1 MWCKTLNTQNMKTLL
16 VTTDFSANAK
26 HAAEYGYN
34 LAKQIKAN
42 MVLCN
47 AVIVPAEM
55 PQAGTVVWPMDDLE
69 LLLGDSTIGL
79 ECLKADL
86 EKAANPNRFVPEI
99 TIKNEPGILTDV
111 VESYA
116 ESLPVDL
123 VVMGTHGEGMSSFL
137 LGNHCKN
144 MIASTTKP
152 LMLISPDTKF
162 APLKKIAFATDF
174 ADPENDIQSL
184 FHLIPLAKVLGAE
197 ILLTHVYDGEEL
209 TEELKKTISDFMTQ
223 VSNKANYP
231 HIYYRSVQNSK
242 VEAGLSWLCEH
253 GQVDMLVMVHRPH
266 SFVYRLLK
274 SSHSEKMAERLTIPL
289 LVFPAVK

>member
-1 MWCKTLNTQNMKTLL
+1 MKTLL

-79 ECLKADL
+79 EILKADL
-86 EKAANPNRFVPEI
+86 EKAANPNGFVPEI
-99 TIKNEPGILTDV
+99 TTKNEPGILTDV

-144 MIASTTKP
+144 MISNTTKP
-152 LMLISPDTKF
+152 LMLISPDTQF
-162 APLKKIAFATDF
+162 VPLKKLAFATDF
-174 ADPENDIQSL
+174 ADPENDIESL
-184 FHLIPLAKVLGAE
+184 FHLIPLAKILGAE

-209 TEELKKTISDFMTQ
+209 TAELKKTISDFMTQ

-231 HIYYRSVQNSK
+231 HIYYRSVRNSK
-242 VEAGLSWLCEH
+242 VEAGLSWLCEY

-274 SSHSEKMAERLTIPL
+274 SSHSEKMASRLTIPL

>member
-1 MWCKTLNTQNMKTLL
+1 MKTLL

-26 HAAEYGYN
+26 HAAEYGYK

-79 ECLKADL
+79 ECLKSEL
-86 EKAANPNRFVPEI
+86 EKAANTNGFIPEI

-116 ESLPVDL
+116 ESQHVDL

-144 MIASTTKP
+144 MIANTTRP
-152 LMLISPDTKF
+152 LMLISPDTQF
-162 APLKKIAFATDF
+162 VPLKKIAFATDF

-184 FHLIPLAKVLGAE
+184 FHLIPLAKILGAE

-209 TEELKKTISDFMTQ
+209 TAELKKTISDFMTQ

-231 HIYYRSVQNSK
+231 HIYYRSVRNSK

-274 SSHSEKMAERLTIPL
+274 SSHSEKMAGRLTIPL

>member
-1 MWCKTLNTQNMKTLL
+1 MKTLL

-26 HAAEYGYN
+26 HAAEYGYK

-55 PQAGTVVWPMDDLE
+55 PQAGAVVWPMDDLE

-79 ECLKADL
+79 ESLKADL
-86 EKAANPNRFVPEI
+86 EKAAITNGFIPEI

-116 ESLPVDL
+116 ESQSVDL

-144 MIASTTKP
+144 MIANTTRP
-152 LMLISPDTKF
+152 LMLISPDTQF
-162 APLKKIAFATDF
+162 VPLKKIAFATDF

-184 FHLIPLAKVLGAE
+184 FHLIPLAKILGAE

-209 TEELKKTISDFMTQ
+209 TAELKKTISDFMTH

-231 HIYYRSVQNSK
+231 HIYYRSVRNSK

-274 SSHSEKMAERLTIPL
+274 SSHSEKMAGRITIPL